1 MNIPDYFSSITNED
15 IRWVKQHYKMP
26 LSRAQI
32 GALAVQHCIERT
44 RVKAPRMKQKQ
55 EEPEK
60 NPIYKYY
67 KDYDK
72 YDKED

>member
-26 LSRAQI
+26 LTGAQI
-32 GALAVQHCIERT
+32 GTLAVQHCIERT
-44 RVKAPRMKQKQ
+44 HVKVPRMKQKQ
-55 EEPEK
+55 EELEK

-72 YDKED
+72 YDKEE